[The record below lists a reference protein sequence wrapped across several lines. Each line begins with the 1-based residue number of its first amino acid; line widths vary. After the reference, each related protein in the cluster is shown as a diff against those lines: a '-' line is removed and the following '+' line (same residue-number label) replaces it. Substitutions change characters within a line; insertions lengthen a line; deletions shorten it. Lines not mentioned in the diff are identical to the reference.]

1 MTTRQQIVTSLS
13 FFQFMANLQLSGS
26 RISEEWSIE
35 ITFSLTMTF
44 YLTKTE
50 NKIKKSLTE
59 LSYYCFG

>member
-1 MTTRQQIVTSLS
+1 MTTCQQIVTSLS